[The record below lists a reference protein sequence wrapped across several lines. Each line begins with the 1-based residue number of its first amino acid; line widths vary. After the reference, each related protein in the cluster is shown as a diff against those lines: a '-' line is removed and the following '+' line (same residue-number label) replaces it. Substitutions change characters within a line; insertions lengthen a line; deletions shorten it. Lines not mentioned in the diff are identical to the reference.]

1 VLVEYTRIAISGI
14 VSGSAGHS
22 GPAEIRLVEFGPRER
37 RRRAWLGL
45 AGWWAVAG
53 MCAFLPVGRGVLVV
67 GFAGFGIYSAVRRS
81 RTEQVVV
88 EVIGD
93 CPECG
98 AGQTLTAP
106 EAWGPPAPLTC
117 RACRA
122 VLAFSADPV
131 LEPS

>member
-1 VLVEYTRIAISGI
+1 
-14 VSGSAGHS
+14 
-22 GPAEIRLVEFGPRER
+22 
-37 RRRAWLGL
+37 
-45 AGWWAVAG
+45 
-53 MCAFLPVGRGVLVV
+53 
-67 GFAGFGIYSAVRRS
+67 VRRY

-106 EAWGPPAPLTC
+106 EAWGPPAPLAC

-122 VLAFSADPV
+122 ALDFSADPV
-131 LEPS
+131 PDPP